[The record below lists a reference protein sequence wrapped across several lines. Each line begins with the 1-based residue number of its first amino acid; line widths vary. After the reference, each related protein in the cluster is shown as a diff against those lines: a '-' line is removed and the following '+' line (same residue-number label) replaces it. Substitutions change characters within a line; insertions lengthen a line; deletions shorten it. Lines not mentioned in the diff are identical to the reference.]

1 MDDYKKERILFFLN
15 KLLIIYKKDPSK
27 KFQTK
32 ALINGINSIENYKGI
47 IINGKQLQKDINGI
61 GKGLA
66 ERIDEI
72 LNTGNLI
79 ECNINNSKLDI
90 CELFKSITGVG
101 DKRADE
107 WYELGLRNIDDIK
120 KGIEENKI
128 SSTHHINLGLKY
140 YDDLKER
147 IPRNEIDK
155 MKKII
160 EKTLKKIDKDLIFE
174 ICGSYRRGQ
183 ESSGDIDVIIS
194 NPKFKN
200 NINEQNYLKK
210 IVEKLSLDGFIID
223 HLTEKGDKKYMGFCK
238 IPEKQNKESS
248 EQLSKILKNKKARRI
263 DIRVFDYENYWCGIL
278 YFTGNKEFNIKIRNK
293 ALELGYSLN
302 EYGLTKK
309 DTNEK
314 IFLENENQIF
324 ELLKLPYSSPFER
337 NIK

>member
-1 MDDYKKERILFFLN
+1 MSDNKKEKILFFLN
-15 KLLIIYKKDPSK
+15 KLLIIYKKDPLK

-32 ALINGINSIENYKGI
+32 ALINGINVLENYNGI
-47 IINGKQLQKDINGI
+47 ILNGNQLQKDLKGI
-61 GKGLA
+61 GKGLG

-72 LNTGNLI
+72 LNTGILK
-79 ECNINNSKLDI
+79 ECESNNNKLDI
-90 CELFKSITGVG
+90 CDLFKTITGVG
-101 DKRADE
+101 DKRAEE
-107 WYELGLRNIDDIK
+107 WYELGFRTLDDIK

-128 SSTHHINLGLKY
+128 TSTHHINLGLKY
-140 YDDLKER
+140 YEDLKER

-155 MKKII
+155 AKKII
-160 EKTLKKIDKDLIFE
+160 EKSLKKIDKDLIFE

-194 NPKFKN
+194 NPKYKN
-200 NINEQNYLKK
+200 NINDQNYLKK
-210 IVEKLSLDGFIID
+210 IVEFLTNEKFIID
-223 HLTEKGDKKYMGFCK
+223 HLTEKGDKKYMGFSR
-238 IPEKQNKESS
+238 INKNS
-248 EQLSKILKNKKARRI
+248 KARRI
-263 DIRVFDYENYWCGIL
+263 DIRVFDYENYWAGIL
-278 YFTGNKEFNIKIRNK
+278 YFTGNKEFNVKIRNK

>member
-1 MDDYKKERILFFLN
+1 MSDNKKERILFFLN
-15 KLLIIYKKDPSK
+15 KLLNIYQKDPSK

-32 ALINGINSIENYKGI
+32 ALFNAIISIENYNGLI
-47 IINGKQLQKDINGI
+47 IDGKQLQKELKGI
-61 GKGLA
+61 GKGLSD
-66 ERIDEI
+66 RIDEI
-72 LNTGNLI
+72 LITGSLQ
-79 ECNINNSKLDI
+79 ECLVISEKNDI
-90 CELFKSITGVG
+90 CDLFKSITGVG
-101 DKRADE
+101 DKRAEE
-107 WYELGLRNIDDIK
+107 WYDLGYRSLNDIK
-120 KGIEENKI
+120 DAIQNKKI
-128 SSTHHINLGLKY
+128 SSTHHIDLGIKY
-140 YDDLKER
+140 YEDLKER

-183 ESSGDIDVIIS
+183 ESSGDMDIIIS
-194 NPKFKN
+194 NPKFVN
-200 NINEQNYLKK
+200 NINQQNYLK
-210 IVEKLSLDGFIID
+210 IVVEKLTNDGFIID

-238 IPEKQNKESS
+238 LQQSGT
-248 EQLSKILKNKKARRI
+248 SKRQDIKNKARRI